1 MCLQETFL
9 TPKIKEGEEPH
20 IGYAYFRRDKIS
32 DHRAHG
38 GVAVLVREDVPSTRI
53 DLRTTLQAVAVKIKL
68 HKSLTICS
76 LYLPPNEQIDRL
88 ELDNLFQQLPGNV
101 LVLGDYNAHNTLW
114 HSNRTCTRGRI
125 IETIVSKNDLIFLN
139 GVDPTYMNP
148 TSLSTSNIDLS
159 VASSSLKHDF
169 EWSVFGENLDSD
181 HFPVLLTLTRPHR
194 STAQRIPQWILAKAD
209 WESFETLSK
218 TERAVNTFECMQE
231 MMTYFE
237 ETIINAAEQTIPKTS
252 TNTRP
257 IPVPW

>member
-38 GVAVLVREDVPSTRI
+38 GVAVLVRKDVPSTRI

-169 EWSVFGENLDSD
+169 EW
-181 HFPVLLTLTRPHR
+181 
-194 STAQRIPQWILAKAD
+194 
-209 WESFETLSK
+209 
-218 TERAVNTFECMQE
+218 
-231 MMTYFE
+231 
-237 ETIINAAEQTIPKTS
+237 
-252 TNTRP
+252 
-257 IPVPW
+257 